1 MALYFSAMIHPFLVV
16 EEEGGSVQRYI
27 LLALI
32 VVHRYGCSAPYGMV
46 AELKK
51 QLSTQRYLSGSSL

>member
-16 EEEGGSVQRYI
+16 EEKGGSAQRYI

-32 VVHRYGCSAPYGMV
+32 VVHRYGCSAPYGI

>member
-16 EEEGGSVQRYI
+16 EEEGGSVQRYV

-32 VVHRYGCSAPYGMV
+32 VVHRYGCSAPYG
-46 AELKK
+46 
-51 QLSTQRYLSGSSL
+51 SRT